1 MSNHL
6 PRMPLQNTA
15 HVSMWDWCL
24 LTPIEQHDLCGLTA
38 GCVGDIIF
46 SKRGS
51 YHDE

>member
-1 MSNHL
+1 MSNTDA
-6 PRMPLQNTA
+6 PFAA
-15 HVSMWDWCL
+15 HALAEYGACQHVGL
-24 LTPIEQHDLCGLTA
+24 VLEQHDLCGLTA